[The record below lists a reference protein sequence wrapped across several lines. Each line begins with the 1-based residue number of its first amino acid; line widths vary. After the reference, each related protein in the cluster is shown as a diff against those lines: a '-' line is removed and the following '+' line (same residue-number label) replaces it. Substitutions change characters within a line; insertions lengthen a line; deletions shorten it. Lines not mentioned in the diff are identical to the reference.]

1 MKLLPPDK
9 GGEGRVGE
17 RRGRKKKRKG
27 KGGEED
33 FRAFPQFQIYYYT
46 TASLSDTRL
55 ISVFLIN
62 LVDKEAN
69 RNKAVIVKRDKQTV
83 ERKGLLVD

>member
-1 MKLLPPDK
+1 LPPDK
-9 GGEGRVGE
+9 GGEGREGKGE
-17 RRGRKKKRKG
+17 RKEKKGKG
-27 KGGEED
+27 KGGNSED
-33 FRAFPQFQIYYYT
+33 FRAFPQFQICYYT

-55 ISVFLIN
+55 MSVFFIN
-62 LVDKEAN
+62 LVDEDDN